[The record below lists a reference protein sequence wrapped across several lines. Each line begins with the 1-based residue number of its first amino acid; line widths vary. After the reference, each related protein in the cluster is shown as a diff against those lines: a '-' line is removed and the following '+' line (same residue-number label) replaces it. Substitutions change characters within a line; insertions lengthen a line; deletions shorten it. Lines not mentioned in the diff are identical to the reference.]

1 MLLHNLLAANCST
14 LDAWC
19 DEMSIVCVVCCSA
32 VDNVLAKLA
41 AEGVPLLRLG
51 RPGTVHPALRGH
63 LPGGVHF
70 PDTSV
75 AGLAAAAAGARVVR
89 VL

>member
-1 MLLHNLLAANCST
+1 MHLT
-14 LDAWC
+14 Y
-19 DEMSIVCVVCCSA
+19 CSA

-41 AEGVPLLRLG
+41 EAGVPLLRLG
-51 RPGTVHPALRGH
+51 RPATVHPALQGH

-75 AGLAAAAAGARVVR
+75 AGLAAIAAGARVVSIPK
-89 VL
+89 VLLATCSPHLGSYILAPAF